1 MSTHL
6 LDPTAAVIAGTSD
19 SAVVGSRVRI
29 TPLKIQCAIK
39 IDVWA
44 AQERDFTLVFRT
56 FGTDIEEVVDEISMF
71 AMGQHPDYPNVRM
84 DGSHGRTDL
93 RMSIP
98 SSSACFVRTTAK
110 ADGSLL
116 LLGEPFFMSKSS

>member
-6 LDPTAAVIAGTSD
+6 LDPTAAVIAGMSD
-19 SAVVGSRVRI
+19 SAVGLCVRI
-29 TPLKIQCAIK
+29 TPLKIQCANK
-39 IDVWA
+39 IDIWA
-44 AQERDFTLVFRT
+44 AQEREFTVVFRT

-71 AMGQHPDYPNVRM
+71 ATGQHPDYPNVRM
-84 DGSHGRTDL
+84 DGSVGRTDL

-98 SSSACFVRTTAK
+98 GSSACFVRTTAK

>member
-6 LDPTAAVIAGTSD
+6 LTLTVATIAGMSG
-19 SAVVGSRVRI
+19 SAVGYRVRN
-29 TPLKIQCAIK
+29 TPLKHHCAIK
-39 IDVWA
+39 IEISA

-71 AMGQHPDYPNVRM
+71 ATGQHPDYPNVRM
-84 DGSHGRTDL
+84 DGSDGRTDL
-93 RMSIP
+93 RMFIP
-98 SSSACFVRTTAK
+98 GSSACFVRTTAK

>member
-6 LDPTAAVIAGTSD
+6 LDPTAAVIAGMSD
-19 SAVVGSRVRI
+19 SAVGQCVRI

-39 IDVWA
+39 TDIWA

-71 AMGQHPDYPNVRM
+71 ATGQHPDYPNVRM
-84 DGSHGRTDL
+84 GGSDGRTDL

-98 SSSACFVRTTAK
+98 GSSACFVRTTAK